1 MDPISFLVV
10 AAVVIV
16 VVAVVVAA
24 AVDVAVVVAAVAVVV
39 VVAAAVVVVLF
50 NVPTTCKVSLRVG
63 SALTNFASY
72 HTETEVAD
80 QTLYLV

>member
-1 MDPISFLVV
+1 MCSPDVQMDPISFLVV
-10 AAVVIV
+10 AAVVI
-16 VVAVVVAA
+16 
-24 AVDVAVVVAAVAVVV
+24 VDVAVVVAAVAVVV

-63 SALTNFASY
+63 SALTNFASS